1 MFVFGAQSQSTSE
14 ARIVVESVS
23 GLHGKAVEILINRA
37 EEKDIL
43 KAWKSVL
50 KDYEG
55 DVKLKGNSAEALEVV
70 IPLISKNPLKV
81 VAEVK
86 SGPENQKVFVAIF
99 MEGDI
104 NHSETETAKRIVEDM
119 AKELSKEATSKHH
132 SNQEKALKALQGE
145 LKDLI
150 RDKEKAEKNIEDCK
164 KSIKDAEYD
173 LKQNEK
179 DRIKLQEKIK
189 EQEKKL
195 KDANEEVK
203 SLD

>member
-1 MFVFGAQSQSTSE
+1 MFVFSAKSQTTSE

-23 GLHGKAVEILINRA
+23 DLHGKAVEILINRA

-55 DVKLKGNSAEALEVV
+55 EVKVKGNSAEALEVL

-104 NHSETETAKRIVEDM
+104 NHSETATAKRLVEDM
-119 AKELSKEATSKHH
+119 AKELSKEATEEYQNS
-132 SNQEKALKALQGE
+132 QEKALKSLQAE

-164 KSIKDAEYD
+164 ESIKEAEYD

-179 DRIKLQEKIK
+179 DRTKLQEKIK

-195 KDANEEVK
+195 KEANEEVK